1 MKRKEC
7 FFLAVAALAFA
18 SCSNDDDLNMNNEPV
33 EARISAGVSN
43 PLTRAIDNLWEAD
56 EIGVMVKEVTGT
68 TSNVTSVM
76 KELYKN
82 VKYSTNSKD
91 KTATFTAIDNKG
103 IFFQDA
109 SERVTFAAYGP
120 YQNSEPDQLP
130 GLEGVISDKSTAEQ
144 NTRDKQK
151 AFDFIYASGAE
162 AWQQS
167 PDVIFNES
175 HPFAHKMTRLII
187 EVMPGTD
194 NDITIDDL
202 TKEGTSYILGGLNHS
217 GQFDI
222 TTGTA
227 KATGTEVVNDW
238 SLSTNSLKD
247 TKETD
252 TKVTFISI
260 LYPQDLKN
268 TALTFKAIIDN
279 QTYTNSD
286 KIKPKLEAGYTYTYT
301 ITVKKTG
308 ILVSECIISDWTP
321 GDSGIGD
328 AEM

>member
-18 SCSNDDDLNMNNEPV
+18 SCSNDDDLNMNNGPV

-82 VKYSTNSKD
+82 VKYSTSSTD
-91 KTATFTAIDNKG
+91 KTATFTAIGNKG

-109 SERVTFAAYGP
+109 SETVTFAAYGP
-120 YQNSEPDQLP
+120 YQASEPDALP
-130 GLEGVISDKSTAEQ
+130 GEDGVITGSTASQ
-144 NTRDKQK
+144 STRELQK
-151 AFDFIYASGAE
+151 AFDFIHASGAE
-162 AWQQS
+162 ASRQS
-167 PDVIFNES
+167 PDVIFDES
-175 HPFAHKMTRLII
+175 HPFEHKMTRLII
-187 EVMPGTD
+187 EVKPGTD

-222 TTGTA
+222 TAGTA

-238 SLSTNSLKD
+238 SLSTNSLKG

-260 LYPQDLKN
+260 LYPQELNNK
-268 TALTFKAIIDN
+268 ALTFKATIDN

-286 KIKPKLEAGYTYTYT
+286 KIKPKLDAGYTYTYT

-308 ILVSECIISDWTP
+308 ISVSGYKISEWAP
-321 GDSGIGD
+321 GDGGNGD

>member
-1 MKRKEC
+1 MKRM

-43 PLTRAIDNLWEAD
+43 LLTRAIDNQWEAD
-56 EIGVMVKEVTGT
+56 EIGVRVTDVTGT
-68 TSNVTSVM
+68 SQM
-76 KELYKN
+76 KALYQN
-82 VKYSTNSKD
+82 VKYTTNTSNSEYAD
-91 KTATFTAIDNKG
+91 FTTEPGKG

-109 SERVTFAAYGP
+109 SETVTFAAYGP
-120 YQNSEPDQLP
+120 YQESEPDALP
-130 GLEGVISDKSTAEQ
+130 GNGKNGVIAGSTANQ
-144 NTRDKQK
+144 STRELQK

-162 AWQQS
+162 ASKQNA
-167 PDVIFNES
+167 DVKFDDE

-227 KATGTEVVNDW
+227 EATGDETVDDW
-238 SLSTNSLKD
+238 SLSTNSLKG
-247 TKETD
+247 TNETNK
-252 TKVTFISI
+252 KVTFISI
-260 LYPQDLKN
+260 LYPQDLNNK
-268 TALTFKAIIDN
+268 ALTFKATIDN

-286 KIKPKLEAGYTYTYT
+286 DIKPDLKAGHTYTYT
-301 ITVKKTG
+301 ITVKKTE
-308 ILVSECIISDWTP
+308 ISVSGCKISGWTSD
-321 GDSGIGD
+321 GGGTGD

>member
-18 SCSNDDDLNMNNEPV
+18 SCSNDDDLNINNEPV

-43 PLTRAIDNLWEAD
+43 PLTRAIDNQWEAD

-68 TSNVTSVM
+68 PSNVTSVM

-82 VKYSTNSKD
+82 VKYSTSSTD
-91 KTATFTAIDNKG
+91 ETAIFTAMGKG

-109 SERVTFAAYGP
+109 SETVTFAAYGP
-120 YQNSEPDQLP
+120 YQESEPDALP
-130 GLEGVISDKSTAEQ
+130 GDSENGVIAGSTTSQ
-144 NTRDKQK
+144 FSRDLQK

-162 AWQQS
+162 AS
-167 PDVIFNES
+167 RKSKNVIFDED
-175 HPFAHKMTRLII
+175 HAFAHKMSRLII
-187 EVMPGTD
+187 EVVPGTD

-202 TKEGTSYILGGLNHS
+202 TKGGTSYILGGLNHS

-227 KATGTEVVNDW
+227 EAKGDQVVDDW

-247 TKETD
+247 TKDTD
-252 TKVTFISI
+252 KKVTFISI
-260 LYPQDLKN
+260 LYPQTL
-268 TALTFKAIIDN
+268 TANLIFKATIDN

-286 KIKPKLEAGYTYTYT
+286 DIKPDLEAGHTYTYT

-308 ILVSECIISDWTP
+308 ISVSGCKISGWTSD
-321 GDSGIGD
+321 GGGTGD